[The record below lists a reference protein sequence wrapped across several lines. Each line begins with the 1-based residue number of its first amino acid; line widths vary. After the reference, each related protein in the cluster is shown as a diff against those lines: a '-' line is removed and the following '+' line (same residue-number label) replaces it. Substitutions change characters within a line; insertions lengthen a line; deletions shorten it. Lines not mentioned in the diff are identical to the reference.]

1 MVINNLMNLN
11 DLVDFPNIHVL
22 VCFSAAEGIL
32 YVDFQLCLTIHYYG
46 SVSPATVCIFTMEI
60 QTHFYFR
67 KNVLTYDSIFLPSK
81 LFPFLET
88 LVL

>member
-1 MVINNLMNLN
+1 MVINNLMSLN

-46 SVSPATVCIFTMEI
+46 SVSPSTMEI